1 MKTPAERPTPAETAL
16 VRAREGELESSSEAT
31 VGAPTNADVPPGA
44 RVPDF
49 FIVGH
54 PKCGTTALYLAL
66 RSHPQIFMPDV
77 KEPRYFATD
86 LRSRFPVRSPAARAL
101 LTLDGYL
108 ALFDGASPDQRV
120 GEASPL
126 YLRSRAAPGNIAEI
140 APSARIIAILREPA
154 AFLRSFHMQMVSSTI
169 ETQRDL
175 RKAMALEEARR
186 DGKRIP
192 RRSHGPEALQYSDHV
207 RYVEQLRR
215 YHSTFAPENVLVL
228 IYDDFRRDNDA
239 TIRKVL
245 RFLEVDD
252 TLPVEMLN
260 TKPLKAVRSLLLHNI
275 ANATRRARINP
286 VAASRP
292 ARVANALTPKPLRS
306 TRVRAVWRR
315 VVYRAPRPPDEQFM
329 LELRRR
335 FKPEVVALS
344 DYLGR
349 DLVKL
354 WGYDRL
360 G

>member
-1 MKTPAERPTPAETAL
+1 
-16 VRAREGELESSSEAT
+16 
-31 VGAPTNADVPPGA
+31 
-44 RVPDF
+44 
-49 FIVGH
+49 
-54 PKCGTTALYLAL
+54 
-66 RSHPQIFMPDV
+66 MPDV

-86 LRSRFPVRSPAARAL
+86 LRSRFPARSPAARAL
-101 LTLDGYL
+101 HTLDGYL
-108 ALFDGASPDQRV
+108 ELFDEAMPGQRV
-120 GEASPL
+120 GEASPQ

-140 APSARIIAILREPA
+140 APAARIIAILREPA
-154 AFLRSFHMQMVSSTI
+154 SFLRSFHMQMVSSTV

-186 DGKRIP
+186 HGKRIP
-192 RRSHGPEALQYSDHV
+192 RRSHHPDALQYSDHV

-215 YHSTFAPENVLVL
+215 YHSTFARENVLVL

-252 TLPVEMLN
+252 TLAIETLN
-260 TKPLKAVRSLLLHNI
+260 TKPLKAVRSLQLRNV
-275 ANATRRARINP
+275 ANATRTARINP
-286 VAASRP
+286 VAASP
-292 ARVANALTPKPLRS
+292 LARAANALIPKPVRS
-306 TRVRAVWRR
+306 PKVRALWRS
-315 VVYRAPRPPDEQFM
+315 VVFRAPSPPDEQFM

-349 DLVKL
+349 DLVEL

-360 G
+360 D